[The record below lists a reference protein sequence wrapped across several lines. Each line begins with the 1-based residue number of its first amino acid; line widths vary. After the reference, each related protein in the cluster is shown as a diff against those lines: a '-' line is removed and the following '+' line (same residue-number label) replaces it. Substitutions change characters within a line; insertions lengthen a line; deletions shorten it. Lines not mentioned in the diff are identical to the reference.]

1 MSDKC
6 IGAFLLGISAVIW
19 GGTFIVVRVVVQDIE
34 PILLVWLRYVVAII
48 FLLVFSTYE
57 KEWHFEKKDIGLMVL
72 IGIIGNTLSIIAQET
87 GVYFSS
93 AQMGAVV
100 TSSSSVFMLIFASL
114 LLGESINRLK
124 IFSVLL
130 AIAGVIMIVGFN
142 FTGERLL
149 IGVGLLV
156 VAALT
161 WGLMCVLVKMVS
173 DFYTPLQITTIGTII
188 AIICL
193 TPYAFYHFPELAQ
206 IHFGEVKIWF
216 GLFYLG
222 GISTAAAFVIWN
234 KGLLLMK
241 DTATAGLFGLL
252 QPVVGT
258 LLGYLLLGEPIYFNF
273 VLGAAMIII
282 SVYLTL
288 KFCK

>member
-100 TSSSSVFMLIFASL
+100 TSSSSVFMLLFASL
-114 LLGESINRLK
+114 LLGES
-124 IFSVLL
+124 
-130 AIAGVIMIVGFN
+130 
-142 FTGERLL
+142 
-149 IGVGLLV
+149 
-156 VAALT
+156 
-161 WGLMCVLVKMVS
+161 
-173 DFYTPLQITTIGTII
+173 Y
-188 AIICL
+188 
-193 TPYAFYHFPELAQ
+193 
-206 IHFGEVKIWF
+206 
-216 GLFYLG
+216 
-222 GISTAAAFVIWN
+222 
-234 KGLLLMK
+234 
-241 DTATAGLFGLL
+241 
-252 QPVVGT
+252 
-258 LLGYLLLGEPIYFNF
+258 
-273 VLGAAMIII
+273 
-282 SVYLTL
+282 
-288 KFCK
+288 